1 MTVISANQSFKEV
14 TKRVETDRFGPFVFQ
29 IGLAASEIDTAMI
42 RVNDAHERLIN
53 SPLSQVANRL
63 EKEVLAS
70 SIFGTNSI
78 EGGTLS
84 ESETSDV
91 LTLDP
96 REVEEEEKR
105 RVVNIKAAYDIA
117 TKTVGE
123 ADWHLDV
130 NFICQLHAAITAGL
144 RHERN
149 IPGQLRDNPKDIV
162 TYVGDEAHGG
172 RYKPPQYGRDIQRLL
187 NELIAWL
194 AELEKAEVPA
204 LIRAPLAHLYFEL
217 IHPFWDGNG
226 RVGRVIEATVLM
238 AAGYRYAPF
247 SQARFY
253 LDHIDRY
260 FTLFNSC
267 RKGAEKGV
275 ATPNTGFVAFHLEGM
290 LASINRLHAS
300 VNRIVGLLLFE
311 ARLRSLLDAKKINA
325 RQYAIIHQVL
335 STTAGPPSLE
345 EFRSAPWYVAL
356 YTKRTGKTRQR
367 DLRRLVEAN
376 LLHIDDKKR
385 LWPGFL
391 KPSNPLPPS
400 SLPLD

>member
-1 MTVISANQSFKEV
+1 VTTISANQSFKEV
-14 TKRVETDRFGPFVFQ
+14 TKRIETDRFGPFVFQ
-29 IGLAASEIDTAMI
+29 IGLAASEIDTAMV
-42 RVNDAHERLIN
+42 RVNDAHGRLIN

-78 EGGTLS
+78 EGGTLT
-84 ESETSDV
+84 ESETRDV

-96 REVEEEEKR
+96 REVEEEEER

-117 TKTVGE
+117 TKRAGE

-149 IPGQLRDNPKDIV
+149 IPGQLRDNPKDVV

-247 SQARFY
+247 SQARFC
-253 LDHIDRY
+253 LDHMDRY

-267 RKGAEKGV
+267 RRAAEKGV

-290 LASINRLHAS
+290 LASINRLHSS
-300 VNRIVGLLLFE
+300 VNRIVGILLFE
-311 ARLRSLLDAKKINA
+311 ARVRSLLDARKINA

-335 STTAGPPSLE
+335 STAGPPSLE

-367 DLRRLVEAN
+367 DLRRLVEEN

-391 KPSNPLPPS
+391 KPSNSLPPG
-400 SLPLD
+400 SLRIE

>member
-1 MTVISANQSFKEV
+1 MTIISANQSFKEV

-226 RVGRVIEATVLM
+226 RVGRVIEAAVLM

-400 SLPLD
+400 GLPLD

>member
-1 MTVISANQSFKEV
+1 
-14 TKRVETDRFGPFVFQ
+14 
-29 IGLAASEIDTAMI
+29 MI
-42 RVNDAHERLIN
+42 RVDDAHARFIK
-53 SPLSQVANRL
+53 SPLSQVANQL
-63 EKEVLAS
+63 EREVLAS

-78 EGGTLS
+78 EGGTLT
-84 ESETSDV
+84 ETETSAA

-96 REVEEEEKR
+96 REVEEEEQR

-117 TKTVGE
+117 TRKAGE
-123 ADWHLDV
+123 PNWRLDV
-130 NFICQLHAAITAGL
+130 EFI
-144 RHERN
+144 RN
-149 IPGQLRDNPKDIV
+149 VPGQFRDNPKDVV

-172 RYKPPQYGRDIQRLL
+172 RYKPPQYERDIRRLL
-187 NELIAWL
+187 DGLVAWH
-194 AELEKAEVPA
+194 AEMEETQTPA
-204 LIRAPLAHLYFEL
+204 LIRAPLVHLYYEL

-226 RVGRVIEATVLM
+226 RVGRVIEATILL

-267 RKGAEKGV
+267 RKSAERKLE
-275 ATPNTGFVAFHLEGM
+275 TPNTDFVAFHLEGM
-290 LASINRLHAS
+290 LASVNRLHDR
-300 VNRIVGLLLFE
+300 VNRIVGILLFE
-311 ARLRSLLDAKKINA
+311 AHVRKLHDNGTINE
-325 RQYAIIHQVL
+325 RQYAIIHQVM
-335 STTAGPPSLE
+335 SATAGPPSLE
-345 EFRSAPWYVAL
+345 EIRIAPWYLAL

-391 KPSNPLPPS
+391 TPANKLPSG
-400 SLPLD
+400 SLPVV

>member
-1 MTVISANQSFKEV
+1 VAIISASQGFKEA
-14 TKRVETDRFGPFVFQ
+14 TKRIETDRFGPFVFQ

-63 EKEVLAS
+63 EREVLAS

-144 RHERN
+144 PHERN
-149 IPGQLRDNPKDIV
+149 IPGQLRDNPKDVV

-194 AELEKAEVPA
+194 AELEKAKVPA

-275 ATPNTGFVAFHLEGM
+275 ATPNTDFVTFHLEGM

-311 ARLRSLLDAKKINA
+311 ARVRSLLDAKKINA
-325 RQYAIIHQVL
+325 RQYAIVHQVL
-335 STTAGPPSLE
+335 STAVPPSLE

-391 KPSNPLPPS
+391 KPSNSLPPS
-400 SLPLD
+400 SLPID

>member
-1 MTVISANQSFKEV
+1 MTIISANQSFKEV

>member
-1 MTVISANQSFKEV
+1 MTIVSANQSFKEV

-226 RVGRVIEATVLM
+226 RVGRVIEAAVLM

>member
-1 MTVISANQSFKEV
+1 MAIEIANQSFRDI

-29 IGLAASEIDTAMI
+29 IGLAAPEIRGAMI
-42 RVNDAHERLIN
+42 RVDDAHSRFVN
-53 SPLSQVANRL
+53 SPLSQVANQL
-63 EKEVLAS
+63 EREVLAS

-78 EGGTLS
+78 EGGTLT
-84 ESETSDV
+84 ESETSAA

-96 REVEEEEKR
+96 REVEEEEQR

-117 TKTVGE
+117 TAKAGE
-123 ADWHLDV
+123 PHWRLDV
-130 NFICQLHAAITAGL
+130 EFICQVHAAITTGL
-144 RHERN
+144 RHDRN
-149 IPGQLRDNPKDIV
+149 KPGQLRDNPKEVV

-172 RYKPPQYGRDIQRLL
+172 RYKPPQYGRDIRQLL
-187 NELIAWL
+187 DELVAWH
-194 AELEKAEVPA
+194 AELEQEGVPA
-204 LIRAPLAHLYFEL
+204 LLRAPLTHLYFEL

-226 RVGRVIEATVLM
+226 RVGRVIEATILL

-247 SQARFY
+247 AQARFY

-267 RKGAEKGV
+267 RKATDKGA
-275 ATPNTGFVAFHLEGM
+275 ALPNTEFVAFHLEGM
-290 LASINRLHAS
+290 LASINRLHDR
-300 VNRIVGLLLFE
+300 VNRIIGLLLFE
-311 ARLRSLLDAKKINA
+311 AGVRKLLDAGEINE

-335 STTAGPPSLE
+335 SASGPPLLG

-356 YTKRTGKTRQR
+356 YSKRTGKTRQR
-367 DLRRLVEAN
+367 DLRRLVEEN

-391 KPSNPLPPS
+391 KPSNTLPAS
-400 SLPLD
+400 SLPVV